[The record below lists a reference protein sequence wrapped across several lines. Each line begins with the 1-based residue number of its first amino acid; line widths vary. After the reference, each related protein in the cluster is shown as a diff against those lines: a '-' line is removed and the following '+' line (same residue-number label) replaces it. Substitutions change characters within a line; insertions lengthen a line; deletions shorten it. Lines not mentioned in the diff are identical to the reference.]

1 MSKEIKV
8 IDTPNAPQPK
18 GAYSQAFVHDGL
30 VYVAGQLPL
39 DPATGEVAPGDF
51 QDHVKQALINVKNI
65 LEAAGSDLNHVLR
78 INVYMTDVSQ
88 FPLLNEAYA
97 EIMPAPYPPR
107 TARVVNLGPY
117 DVEIDACLLYTS
129 PSPRDCS

>member
-51 QDHVKQALINVKNI
+51 QDHVKQALINV
-65 LEAAGSDLNHVLR
+65 
-78 INVYMTDVSQ
+78 
-88 FPLLNEAYA
+88 
-97 EIMPAPYPPR
+97 
-107 TARVVNLGPY
+107 
-117 DVEIDACLLYTS
+117 
-129 PSPRDCS
+129 